1 MLVQR
6 EDVGRSQESYQLF
19 KNNEDQLSK
28 NSKET
33 EGIVL
38 RIVGKQG
45 RGQKTKQRIKKKSP
59 SKREIK
65 DEERSQLRKI
75 KLKDK

>member
-45 RGQKTKQRIKKKSP
+45 RGQKTKQRIKKRVP
-59 SKREIK
+59 LN
-65 DEERSQLRKI
+65 ER
-75 KLKDK
+75 